1 MAWENYMNDKG
12 ELKINDKV
20 DVIDF
25 IINILRDH
33 ERKLDYLIGR
43 LEMLCHEQEERMR
56 KQNHVLLRSL
66 ESE

>member
-1 MAWENYMNDKG
+1 MAWETYMDNDGK
-12 ELKINDKV
+12 LTINDKV

-25 IINILRDH
+25 IISVLRDH

-56 KQNHVLLRSL
+56 RQNHVLLRSL

>member
-1 MAWENYMNDKG
+1 MNDKG

-56 KQNHVLLRSL
+56 KQNNVLLRSL

>member
-1 MAWENYMNDKG
+1 MNDNG
-12 ELKINDKV
+12 ELTINDKV
-20 DVIDF
+20 DVIDL

-33 ERKLDYLIGR
+33 EEKLDYLIGR
-43 LEMLCHEQEERMR
+43 LEMLCQEQEERMR